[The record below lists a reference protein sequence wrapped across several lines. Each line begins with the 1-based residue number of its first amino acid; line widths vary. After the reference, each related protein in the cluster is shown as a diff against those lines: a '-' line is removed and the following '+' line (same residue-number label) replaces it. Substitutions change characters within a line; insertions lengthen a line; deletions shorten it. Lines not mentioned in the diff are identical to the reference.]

1 MGQTIPA
8 PAKVA
13 QLLQARL
20 KEDDSLRS
28 LGHALH
34 ASTFLGS
41 SGKFALDR
49 VEDVVVQADEVDGRL
64 LQWEG
69 GLTTT
74 SLLLTGLLR
83 LPGAKPLTQ
92 SQADKFAAYLLTR
105 KTVQTPRG
113 VLALIQALKA
123 LTSSSVSPVSVTIVG
138 SAQVTTE
145 KPDLRIRITDLLGQ
159 QLKPAPSPVTAQSA
173 TRVADDV
180 VVLSKQPLTP
190 SSVPTEFVLPLRL
203 EPGQY
208 RLGLTAG
215 SHSAALTVRVLGPI
229 TLNWLEI
236 GVNDIDGTTAPQL
249 TKLQYPSKLTST
261 LQIDSSQQLVA
272 KISLSRSVHQAFL
285 RLYSGKKE
293 IIFVAEPDSS
303 QLYKIEVN
311 LASELTYSGT
321 YQLELIIG
329 DSVISNPIRWN
340 LGALEAK
347 LGNPE
352 SPQSQIRGPK
362 PEIKHLF
369 RAAEKRP
376 PQAVSMLFTGLAAAP
391 LLLLVVLWLKLG
403 INFGN
408 LSLLAIPFHLGLA
421 AILGLFT
428 LFWLKLDMFTTC
440 GWLIPIG
447 GFTFLTGHR
456 LLSSI
461 ANQKKP
467 EK

>member
-1 MGQTIPA
+1 M
-8 PAKVA
+8 
-13 QLLQARL
+13 
-20 KEDDSLRS
+20 
-28 LGHALH
+28 
-34 ASTFLGS
+34 
-41 SGKFALDR
+41 
-49 VEDVVVQADEVDGRL
+49 

-92 SQADKFAAYLLTR
+92 TQADKFAAYLLTR

-113 VLALIQALKA
+113 VLALIQSLKA

-138 SAQVTTE
+138 SAQVTTD

-159 QLKPAPSPVTAQSA
+159 QLKPAPSPVVAQSA

-203 EPGQY
+203 DPGQY

-272 KISLSRSVHQAFL
+272 KISLSRNVHQAFL

-303 QLYKIEVN
+303 QLYKVEVN
-311 LASELTYSGT
+311 LGSELPYSGN

-352 SPQSQIRGPK
+352 PSESQTRGPK

-369 RAAEKRP
+369 RPAEKRP

-391 LLLLVVLWLKLG
+391 LLLLVILWLKLG

-408 LSLLAIPFHLGLA
+408 FSILAIPFHLGLA
-421 AILGLFT
+421 TILGLFT

-440 GWLIPIG
+440 AWLIAIG
-447 GFTFLTGHR
+447 GYTFLTGHR

-461 ANQKKP
+461 ANQKKF